1 MKTPR
6 QFLTFSVFIC
16 ALTCTSSAHEDT
28 IITLEGSG
36 LIGLPQQYQ
45 PARLDLTAFQ
55 ITLGGHSVAFSP
67 FLKSLFDQ
75 PYDLQLSAS
84 WYHERAILP
93 PYLCV
98 RISPK
103 GRDFH
108 YELLIDLETSRLI
121 HLKVVKHYR
130 DKSMQFFE
138 VALSSTDVSKAQKK
152 EP

>member
-28 IITLEGSG
+28 IITLEGG
-36 LIGLPQQYQ
+36 RLIGLPQRYE
-45 PARLDLTAFQ
+45 PAELDLKAFR
-55 ITLGGHSVAFSP
+55 ITLRGHAATLSP

-75 PYDLQLSAS
+75 PYDLQVSAS
-84 WYHERAILP
+84 WYHDSTVLP
-93 PYLCV
+93 PYLCI

-103 GRDFH
+103 DRDFH
-108 YELLIDLETSRLI
+108 YELSIDLETSRLI

-138 VALSSTDVSKAQKK
+138 VALSSTDVSNAQKK